1 MYKFLRILFDAD
13 DGTSGN
19 EDRDARL
26 ASLVAA
32 ARSAL
37 PDDVLYPAPGS
48 VVNIDSR
55 TGRALEELWRETA
68 EIHGSEYAPEM
79 TDADTNP
86 LCRGVYVFCDP
97 HDGTP
102 RPFSYEV
109 WDNRDGDALTGY
121 TDSMAVAEHAA
132 GIIARGEAGDG
143 GIDECLERARID
155 VSQVMDSHIEDAH
168 LRRTLEAAGRVADL
182 ARAGF
187 KDYSEIDAL
196 ADACE
201 DLTTLRCLDLDLAD
215 GVDILSGEYILDHA
229 DVNMD
234 KISDTAFYDSLIDR
248 VCELSR
254 ATRTIDM
261 DAVDESTRRPD
272 FWRELS
278 GGGDGDKGA
287 KGTSVAQLSEL
298 YGIQGGTDGPPLE
311 QVRGEER

>member
-1 MYKFLRILFDAD
+1 MYNFQEILFDVGD
-13 DGTSGN
+13 DKAES
-19 EDRDARL
+19 EDRDAQL
-26 ASLVAA
+26 ASLAAA

-37 PDDVLYPAPGS
+37 PDDVLYPAPGT

-68 EIHGSEYAPEM
+68 EINGSEYAPEM

-97 HDGTP
+97 HDGAP

-201 DLTTLRCLDLDLAD
+201 DLTTLRRLGLDLAH

-229 DVNMD
+229 DVNLD

-272 FWRELS
+272 FWRELP
-278 GGGDGDKGA
+278 GDGDGDKDA

-298 YGIQGGTDGPPLE
+298 YGTQGGTDGPPLE

>member
-37 PDDVLYPAPGS
+37 PDDVLYPAPGT
-48 VVNIDSR
+48 VVSIDSR

-68 EIHGSEYAPEM
+68 EIHGGEYAPEM
-79 TDADTNP
+79 ADTQTNP

-97 HDGTP
+97 HDGAP

-143 GIDECLERARID
+143 GIDECLEWARID

-187 KDYSEIDAL
+187 KDYSEIKAL

-201 DLTTLRCLDLDLAD
+201 DLTTLRRLDLDLAG

-278 GGGDGDKGA
+278 GGGDGEKDA
-287 KGTSVAQLSEL
+287 KRTSVAQLSEL
-298 YGIQGGTDGPPLE
+298 YGIQGGTDAPSLE
-311 QVRGEER
+311 QVRSEER